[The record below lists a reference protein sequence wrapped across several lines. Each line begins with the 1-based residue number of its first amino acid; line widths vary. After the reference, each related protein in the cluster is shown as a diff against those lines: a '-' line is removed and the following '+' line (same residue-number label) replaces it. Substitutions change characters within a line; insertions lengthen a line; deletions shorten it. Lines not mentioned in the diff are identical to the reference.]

1 MAASGTLVLLVHFIT
16 SAFPCRVG
24 KRFSVL
30 GRNKQRVEKVP
41 DESTIW
47 HCRFK
52 VHIYQVTVNLWFKSH
67 MDKEWRRNTPVF
79 TC

>member
-30 GRNKQRVEKVP
+30 GRNKHRVEEITV
-41 DESTIW
+41 ESTIW
-47 HCRFK
+47 YCRFK
-52 VHIYQVTVNLWFKSH
+52 VHIYQVTVSL
-67 MDKEWRRNTPVF
+67 
-79 TC
+79 